1 MVRKNPRTRRGW
13 HDAPITRRGPFF
25 FLNTIECVTL
35 SESEGLIGESDSMVV
50 AQIWG
55 RSGREIDARL
65 WRCG

>member
-1 MVRKNPRTRRGW
+1 MPLL
-13 HDAPITRRGPFF
+13 HDGDPFF

>member
-1 MVRKNPRTRRGW
+1 VARCPYYTTG
-13 HDAPITRRGPFF
+13 TLF